1 MSKVGVKYAVS
12 IDCIKEQILWPCF
25 IRSYNINIWTYKCIY
40 VQAYI
45 FEHTYIWIH
54 TQKKSQKRSFK
65 MSAGT
70 MYTTLS
76 LLG

>member
-1 MSKVGVKYAVS
+1 MLKVGIKYVVS

-25 IRSYNINIWTYKCIY
+25 IRSYNIHIYTYKCIY

-45 FEHTYIWIH
+45 FECTYIWIH
-54 TQKKSQKRSFK
+54 TKKSQKRSFK

-70 MYTTLS
+70 VYTALS
-76 LLG
+76 PLG